1 MNSIQGSNEQ
11 GSSVQ
16 PTLELKTKV
25 EIDKSMK
32 LIDINGKK
40 ISFQSDCF
48 IKPNNPN
55 DTFYVAI
62 VNQNDLDQGT
72 INFDVFD
79 QAKEGVTYKR
89 RITYESQDGEHLN
102 HYIALKKLPKNMT
115 EHPIQAEVIVRLTEL
130 QSQPQMQQPQKQPQ
144 MQIQQPQ
151 MQPQMQQQLYSPLN
165 IQYDD
170 ENNESDIVDQKLI
183 DENPETVEE
192 LKQKLFEL
200 SQSKGY
206 NNNDNYTKK
215 DLYKKIGI
223 VCLIVVVLYVL
234 LRKK

>member
-11 GSSVQ
+11 GSSSQ

-62 VNQNDLDQGT
+62 VNQNDLDQGA
-72 INFDVFD
+72 INFDIFD
-79 QAKEGVTYKR
+79 QAKEGITYKR

-115 EHPIQAEVIVRLTEL
+115 EQTIQAEVIVRLTEL
-130 QSQPQMQQPQKQPQ
+130 QSQPQMQQPQ
-144 MQIQQPQ
+144 MQ
-151 MQPQMQQQLYSPLN
+151 QPQMQQQLYSPLN
-165 IQYDD
+165 IQHD
-170 ENNESDIVDQKLI
+170 NNESNESNESDLVDQKLI

-200 SQSKGY
+200 SQSKEYNNKY
-206 NNNDNYTKK
+206 NNNDNYSKK
-215 DLYKKIGI
+215 DFYKKIGI

>member
-1 MNSIQGSNEQ
+1 MNSIQGSNDKSQ
-11 GSSVQ
+11 SP

-40 ISFQSDCF
+40 VSFQSDCF

-72 INFDVFD
+72 INFDIFD
-79 QAKEGVTYKR
+79 QAKEGITYKR

-115 EHPIQAEVIVRLTEL
+115 EQPIQAELIIRLTEL
-130 QSQPQMQQPQKQPQ
+130 QY
-144 MQIQQPQ
+144 QPQ
-151 MQPQMQQQLYSPLN
+151 MQPQMYSPLN
-165 IQYDD
+165 L
-170 ENNESDIVDQKLI
+170 SLI
-183 DENPETVEE
+183 H
-192 LKQKLFEL
+192 
-200 SQSKGY
+200 
-206 NNNDNYTKK
+206 
-215 DLYKKIGI
+215 I
-223 VCLIVVVLYVL
+223 
-234 LRKK
+234 

>member
-1 MNSIQGSNEQ
+1 MNSIQGSNDQ
-11 GSSVQ
+11 GSSPQ

-62 VNQNDLDQGT
+62 VNQNDLDQGA
-72 INFDVFD
+72 INFDIFD
-79 QAKEGVTYKR
+79 QAKEGITYKR

-115 EHPIQAEVIVRLTEL
+115 EQTIQAEVIVRLTEL
-130 QSQPQMQQPQKQPQ
+130 QSQPQMQQPQ
-144 MQIQQPQ
+144 
-151 MQPQMQQQLYSPLN
+151 MQQQLYSPLN
-165 IQYDD
+165 IQHDNN
-170 ENNESDIVDQKLI
+170 ESNESNESDIVDQKLI

-200 SQSKGY
+200 SQSKEYNNKY
-206 NNNDNYTKK
+206 NNNDNYSKK
-215 DLYKKIGI
+215 DFYKKIGI

>member
-1 MNSIQGSNEQ
+1 MNSIQGSNDQ
-11 GSSVQ
+11 GSSPQ

-62 VNQNDLDQGT
+62 VNQNDLDQGA
-72 INFDVFD
+72 INFDIFD
-79 QAKEGVTYKR
+79 QAKEGITYKR

-115 EHPIQAEVIVRLTEL
+115 EQTIQAEVIVRLTEL
-130 QSQPQMQQPQKQPQ
+130 QSQPQMQQPQ
-144 MQIQQPQ
+144 MQ
-151 MQPQMQQQLYSPLN
+151 QPQMQQQLYSPLN
-165 IQYDD
+165 IQHD
-170 ENNESDIVDQKLI
+170 NNESNESNESDLVDQKLI

-200 SQSKGY
+200 SQSKEYNNKY
-206 NNNDNYTKK
+206 NNNDNYSKK
-215 DLYKKIGI
+215 DFYKKIGI

>member
-1 MNSIQGSNEQ
+1 MNSIQGSNDQ
-11 GSSVQ
+11 GSSPQ

-25 EIDKSMK
+25 EIDKSIK

-62 VNQNDLDQGT
+62 VNQNDLDQGA
-72 INFDVFD
+72 INFDIFD
-79 QAKEGVTYKR
+79 QAKEGITYKR

-115 EHPIQAEVIVRLTEL
+115 EQPIQAEVIVRLTEL
-130 QSQPQMQQPQKQPQ
+130 QSQPQMQQPQ
-144 MQIQQPQ
+144 
-151 MQPQMQQQLYSPLN
+151 MQQQLYSPLN
-165 IQYDD
+165 IQHDND
-170 ENNESDIVDQKLI
+170 NDNESDIVEQKLI

-206 NNNDNYTKK
+206 NNNDNNNDNDNYTKK

-223 VCLIVVVLYVL
+223 VCLAVVVLYII